1 MVGFTQQLAIELAK
15 ENIRVNCIAPGSHST
30 DMMDGTIVRTADRFG
45 LKKEAV
51 TERIKQSAPMGRQGL
66 PHELAAS
73 VAFLAGD
80 DSSFVTGQTLNVD
93 GGAHMS

>member
-1 MVGFTQQLAIELAK
+1 MVQNKTK
-15 ENIRVNCIAPGSHST
+15 P
-30 DMMDGTIVRTADRFG
+30 

-66 PHELAAS
+66 PSELAAS